1 MQKISVLGSGMVGS
15 VMAIDLSS
23 RFDISVYDI
32 NEKSFE
38 KLQSHS
44 NIKTFATDLSQE
56 KNIQNAITNADF
68 VVNAVPGFMGF
79 QTLKTIIE
87 SNKNVVDISFF
98 PEDPFELDEL
108 AKKHN
113 VVAIMDFGVAPGMSN
128 IICGFHN
135 KRMEVTDYKCFVGGL
150 PERRVWPLQY
160 KAPFSPIDVVEE
172 YVRPARYVV
181 NGSEVVKPALSDVE
195 HIDFEKIG
203 TLEAFNSDGLR
214 SLIKTM
220 PNIPNMI
227 EKTLRYP
234 GTVKYMEVLREIGF
248 FSQEKVEINGIS
260 IKPIDLT
267 AKLLFP
273 KWKLDNGEKE
283 FTVMR
288 VIVEGTENDLAKT
301 YTYDLLDY
309 YNAETDA
316 SSMSRT
322 TGYTCTAAVNLLV
335 NGLYNRIGISPPEFL
350 GEDETVFR
358 YILNYLKE
366 RKVIYKISES

>member
-23 RFDISVYDI
+23 RFDVSVYDI

-38 KLQSHS
+38 KLQLHS

-56 KNIQNAITNADF
+56 KNVQKAISDVDF

-113 VVAIMDFGVAPGMSN
+113 VIAIMDFGVAPGMSN

-135 KRMEVTDYKCFVGGL
+135 KRMQVTDYKCFVGGL
-150 PERRVWPLQY
+150 PKRRILPLQY

-195 HIDFEKIG
+195 HIDFEEIG

-234 GTVKYMEVLREIGF
+234 GTVEYMEVLREIGF
-248 FSQEKVEINGIS
+248 FSQEAIEINGIS

-273 KWKLDNGEKE
+273 KWKLEDGERE

-288 VIVEGTENDLAKT
+288 VIVEGTETDLDKT

-309 YNAETDA
+309 YDAETNA

-322 TGYTCTAAVNLLV
+322 TGYTCTAAVNLLAD
-335 NGLYNRIGISPPEFL
+335 GLYNRIGISPPEFL
-350 GEDETVFR
+350 GEDETVFH
-358 YILNYLKE
+358 YILNYLEE
-366 RKVIYKISES
+366 RKVSYKVSES